1 MKTAMKKPLLAWLSA
16 LLLASLA
23 PSQPAPA
30 QPAPAQQAPAQ
41 QAPAQPVNRD
51 YDIVVFGA
59 TSAGVTAAVAAARAG
74 EKVLLLEP
82 GYLVGG
88 MMTGGLTKTDIGK
101 RETIGGLSE
110 EFFNRVRDYN
120 KTAYGETS
128 EQAKAAGAALIF
140 EPKVAGIVFMQMLS
154 GAGVTVRTHEQ
165 LVKSHVSGGVIQKIV
180 TRDYRTGG
188 LAAYAAPV
196 FIDGTYEGDLMA
208 ASGVLY
214 RVGREA
220 RAEYGEPL
228 AGLTKGPAEYLGK
241 GDHRLQSYNIRGT
254 LTNRDDIRV
263 PIPKPGHYDPEP
275 HEHYLRVVLEHG
287 IKEFTVLFDD
297 YRRWGM
303 INGKCDPNKADMLDI
318 NMAYPESDYE
328 ARARIVRRV
337 QDHWLSLWWMLQNDP
352 RLPEDF
358 KASARRWGLPSDE
371 YIESGHVTPQLYIRV
386 ARRMMGRHFL
396 TQRDCEYDRF
406 KPDAICMGSYNMD
419 SHPSQRF
426 WTGAGR
432 VEEGHFNQ
440 STDPYE
446 IPYRSITPH
455 GVKNLLVVAAIS
467 ASHVAYSS
475 LRMEPVFMML
485 GEAGGTAAHL
495 ARRGV
500 SAAQRNASH
509 PARAAAQNSA
519 PVAATQRSAGIPA
532 RDTAAQAADKNVRA
546 PEPPASSERKAPAAA
561 IAASSTSPVA
571 PTPAASVAPA
581 AASTSPAAAAVAPA
595 AASPIAVQDVSIE
608 KLQAALR
615 ENGVP
620 LAAPYRPVVSIRL
633 LTPPPHAPGQ
643 TVELEAI
650 EEVARAPITRYSW
663 NFDGSGA
670 VQAAEKRVRWT
681 IPREGA
687 YTIMLIA
694 QDGKHTALPAT
705 ATLTAVEPD
714 LASGRASNRDSIRDS
729 NRASNRAHAPDPGAT
744 QDRALQNP
752 ASPAAASSAAPAQ
765 PPSACIEVHYEK
777 AQLKGRWK
785 RTRGTD
791 IEYRRRV
798 GLVDEAEGDG
808 SCTARFAARLPRA
821 GRYVV
826 AVAWPVSGNRATNV
840 PVTITHA
847 AGDTKLTV
855 NQRKYQ
861 NKGKP
866 GPFTFVPL
874 GEYEFTTATDAVVT
888 ISNAGAKGYV
898 AIDAVRFIPAAAK

>member
-1 MKTAMKKPLLAWLSA
+1 MKKIPFVLLV
-16 LLLASLA
+16 LLLTSLLSGQSA
-23 PSQPAPA
+23 NDL
-30 QPAPAQQAPAQ
+30 
-41 QAPAQPVNRD
+41 PVNRD

-59 TSAGVTAAVAAARAG
+59 TSAGVTAAVAAGRAG
-74 EKVLLLEP
+74 EKVLLLES

-110 EFFNRVRDYN
+110 EFFNRVREHN
-120 KTAYGETS
+120 KKAYGETS

-140 EPKVAGIVFMQMLS
+140 EPKVAGAVFMQMLT

-165 LVKSHVSGGVIQKIV
+165 LVKSHVSNGVIQKIV
-180 TRDYRTGG
+180 TRDYRTGEKF
-188 LAAYAAPV
+188 AYAAPV

-220 RAEYGEPL
+220 RSEYNEPL
-228 AGLTKGPAEYLGK
+228 AGITKGPAEYLGK
-241 GDHRLQSYNIRGT
+241 SDHRLQSYNIRGT

-263 PIPKPGHYDPEP
+263 PIPKPANYDPEP
-275 HEHYLRVVLEHG
+275 FEYFVRVVREHD

-297 YRRWGM
+297 YQRWGM

-318 NMAYPESDYE
+318 NMAYPEADYE
-328 ARARIVRRV
+328 ARARIVQRV

-352 RLPEDF
+352 RLSEEF
-358 KASARRWGLPSDE
+358 KASARKWGLPSDE
-371 YIESGHVTPQLYIRV
+371 YVESGHVTPQLYIRV
-386 ARRMMGRHFL
+386 ARRMMGRYFL

-419 SHPSQRF
+419 SHSTQHI
-426 WTGAGR
+426 WTDARR

-455 GVKNLLVVAAIS
+455 GVKNLLVVAAVS

-495 ARRGV
+495 ARR
-500 SAAQRNASH
+500 A
-509 PARAAAQNSA
+509 NS
-519 PVAATQRSAGIPA
+519 
-532 RDTAAQAADKNVRA
+532 
-546 PEPPASSERKAPAAA
+546 
-561 IAASSTSPVA
+561 
-571 PTPAASVAPA
+571 SVW
-581 AASTSPAAAAVAPA
+581 
-595 AASPIAVQDVSIE
+595 DVSVE
-608 KLQAALR
+608 KLQSALR
-615 ENGVP
+615 KSGVP
-620 LAAPYRPVVSIRL
+620 LAAPYRPVAGIRVK
-633 LTPPPHAPGQ
+633 TPPPYAPGQ
-643 TVELEAI
+643 AVELEAV
-650 EEVARAPITRYSW
+650 EEVARTPLTRFSW

-670 VQAAEKRVRWT
+670 VQAAGRQVKWT
-681 IPREGA
+681 IPREGV
-687 YTIMLIA
+687 YKIMLIA

-705 ATLTAVEPD
+705 AVIQAGE
-714 LASGRASNRDSIRDS
+714 SKK
-729 NRASNRAHAPDPGAT
+729 
-744 QDRALQNP
+744 
-752 ASPAAASSAAPAQ
+752 PAA
-765 PPSACIEVHYEK
+765 IEVHYEK

-791 IEYRRRV
+791 IEYRQRV

-808 SCTARFAARLPRA
+808 SCMARFAAKLPQS
-821 GRYVV
+821 GRYQVS
-826 AVAWPVSGNRATNV
+826 VAWPVSGNRAMNV
-840 PVTITHA
+840 PVTIQHA
-847 AGDTKLTV
+847 GGETKLMV
-855 NQRKYQ
+855 NQRKR
-861 NKGKP
+861 KD

-874 GEYEFTTATDAVVT
+874 GEYEFKAGEDAVVT

-898 AIDAVRFIPAAAK
+898 AIDAVRFVPAAGDKAK